1 MKFIPQG
8 VTRTVGRQLLTL
20 KKNSPHLAFGVGVA
34 GVLTGTVLA
43 CKATLKL
50 EDTLDEMKDEVD
62 GVKKHHL
69 PGERGKDLAYVYA
82 KGTGK
87 LVRLYAP
94 SAVVMGAS
102 IGALTGSHVVLTKR
116 NNALTATVVA
126 LTKAY
131 DEYRERVREELG
143 EERELDIYHG
153 AVIQAIEDEDG
164 KTRKIKVADPNKISP
179 YARFFDEYSPQWQK
193 NPEMNRIF
201 VQVQQNYANQLLQA
215 RGHVFLNEV
224 YDMLGIPRSQQGA
237 VVGWVIGDEG
247 DNYIDFGIFDVQKS
261 DFVNGWNRSVL
272 LDFNVDGVI
281 FDKI

>member
-1 MKFIPQG
+1 MKFIPQS
-8 VTRTVGRQLLTL
+8 VTRSVGRQILTL
-20 KKNSPHLAFGVGVA
+20 KKNSPHLAFGVGVI
-34 GVLTGTVLA
+34 GVVTGTVLA

-50 EDTLDEMKDEVD
+50 EDTLDDIKDEVD

-69 PGERGKDLAYVYA
+69 DGERGKDLAYVYA
-82 KGTGK
+82 KGTGQ
-87 LVRLYAP
+87 LVKLYAP
-94 SAVVMGAS
+94 SAIVMGAS
-102 IGALTGSHVVLTKR
+102 IGALTGSHVVMTKR

-143 EERELDIYHG
+143 EERERDLYHG

-164 KTRKIKVADPNKISP
+164 KTKKIKVVDPNKVSP

-193 NPEMNRIF
+193 DPELNRIY

-237 VVGWVIGDEG
+237 VVGWVLGEEG
-247 DNYIDFGIFDVQKS
+247 DNYIDFGIFDAQRS